1 MVSDLLAY
9 VSTEKNTF
17 HCARKSS
24 KEKWICNVLRPPG
37 KPVEK
42 EEYLSWE
49 SEVVKAF
56 YNPAKVRTELVPVD
70 GTVAVLSKEKFILV
84 ADATTG
90 DDSTASAQVMQGAT
104 GLVAKAKVKMWH
116 VANHALEGVNYGV
129 SDDLFVHPACDVGG
143 LTNLRQKVGEPASF
157 VDGPAGGI
165 KWPTTSANA
174 ETLATMLH
182 AWWCKLARKDL
193 GDAFKEHLQRWLE
206 SVTTALPSGCTLRFH
221 ALPPEHRVLV
231 TPADVKARTGRYY
244 VRVFGG
250 DSFAKTS
257 DGEGLF
263 CGVTEKFVT
272 PNINMFNLN
281 NEYVQYHDQEQTQA
295 FA

>member
-1 MVSDLLAY
+1 MP
-9 VSTEKNTF
+9 KNKKI
-17 HCARKSS
+17 A
-24 KEKWICNVLRPPG
+24 L
-37 KPVEK
+37 
-42 EEYLSWE
+42 
-49 SEVVKAF
+49 
-56 YNPAKVRTELVPVD
+56 
-70 GTVAVLSKEKFILV
+70 LSKEKFILV

-90 DDSTASAQVMQGAT
+90 DDSTASAQVTQGAT

-116 VANHALEGVNYGV
+116 VANHALEGVNFGV

-157 VDGPAGGI
+157 VGGPAGGI
-165 KWPTTSANA
+165 KWPTTSVSA

-182 AWWCKLARKDL
+182 AWWCRLARKDL
-193 GDAFKEHLQRWLE
+193 DDALKEHLKRWLE

-221 ALPPEHRVLV
+221 ALPPEHRVMV

-250 DSFAKTS
+250 DSFATTS
-257 DGEGLF
+257 DGNGMF

-272 PNINMFNLN
+272 PNINLNNLN
-281 NEYVQYHDQEQTQA
+281 NEYVQYPKEASPHVGGELPIKKQKL
-295 FA
+295 